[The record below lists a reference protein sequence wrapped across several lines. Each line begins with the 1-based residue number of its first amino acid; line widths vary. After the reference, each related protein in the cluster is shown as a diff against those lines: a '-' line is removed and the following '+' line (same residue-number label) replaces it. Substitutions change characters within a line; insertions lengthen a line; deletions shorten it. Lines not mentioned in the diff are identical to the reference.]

1 MSEVRALSATLGER
15 VESDSAD
22 AFYQRLLQ
30 AASQNGG
37 RLLVVDAD
45 GKVTYDTFGE
55 RCGTLL
61 SLAEVHTVLRGET
74 DGDYGFHLQSG
85 AGKTQAP
92 SILDGITRRDISRV
106 WVGCF
111 TAPLEAQGRRVG
123 VLILLS
129 GVQETV
135 DSLISVRDRMV
146 GVFLLALAVVLVLA
160 GLISRIVTKPVKEL
174 SDGIERMSKGDYE
187 HRVHVQGKGEM
198 AQLAAAFN

>member
-37 RLLVVDAD
+37 RLLVVDTD

-61 SLAEVHTVLRGET
+61 SLAEVRTVLRGET

-92 SILDGITRRDISRV
+92 SILDGITRRDISR
-106 WVGCF
+106 
-111 TAPLEAQGRRVG
+111 A
-123 VLILLS
+123 
-129 GVQETV
+129 
-135 DSLISVRDRMV
+135 
-146 GVFLLALAVVLVLA
+146 
-160 GLISRIVTKPVKEL
+160 SRLPA
-174 SDGIERMSKGDYE
+174 Y
-187 HRVHVQGKGEM
+187 
-198 AQLAAAFN
+198 AA